1 MEGFQEEAGWELWWE
16 GCSRQRGQH
25 VQRFRDQAAFYS
37 FGGTESRLIW
47 VESGPGR
54 QGLGFNIRDYT
65 ETKETPG

>member
-1 MEGFQEEAGWELWWE
+1 MYKGSEIK
-16 GCSRQRGQH
+16 RQ
-25 VQRFRDQAAFYS
+25 AFYS

-65 ETKETPG
+65 ETKETLG